1 MNLEENI
8 VVLEDFGKHSDASWS
23 RFVQSVTPGWK
34 RLFKKKNANATKS
47 PIVVILCASAL
58 RAVEVRKYVTILSF
72 YQHCYKRYSC
82 FNRKME
88 VFNIPVAKL
97 FSRHLSV
104 EAQEFQLSRFCPIA
118 VGTPNRILKLLNQ
131 GILDLTGTERIII
144 DMNQYVVSCLMILI
158 FNIVFY
164 RDSKQFTVLNLK
176 DTQMD
181 VMAMYAGYLH
191 PHLQKKSAAFL
202 PPHLEKNTLQLAFF

>member
-1 MNLEENI
+1 
-8 VVLEDFGKHSDASWS
+8 
-23 RFVQSVTPGWK
+23 
-34 RLFKKKNANATKS
+34 
-47 PIVVILCASAL
+47 
-58 RAVEVRKYVTILSF
+58 
-72 YQHCYKRYSC
+72 
-82 FNRKME
+82 ME

-144 DMNQYVVSCLMILI
+144 DMNQ
-158 FNIVFY
+158 
-164 RDSKQFTVLNLK
+164 DSKQFTVLNLK